1 MSEDWTKFV
10 TLNPPN
16 EVKFKFSDGAGD
28 ESQIDL
34 TPMLDVVFIMLI
46 FFIVTSTFVK
56 EAGVDVTRPEAET
69 SVPTDA
75 SSIQIGITANNQ
87 IYIDK
92 RQVDKRAVRANVE
105 KGLAESPGAAVII
118 IADALSNTETLI
130 EVMDSARL
138 AGAASVSVATDES

>member
-1 MSEDWTKFV
+1 MSDASRFSVDED
-10 TLNPPN
+10 
-16 EVKFKFSDGAGD
+16 E

-56 EAGVDVTRPEAET
+56 ESGVDVTRPNAET
-69 SVPTDA
+69 SVPADA
-75 SSIQIGITANNQ
+75 SSIQIGIESNNQ
-87 IYIDK
+87 IWIDK
-92 RQVDKRAVRANVE
+92 RPVDKRAVRANIE

-130 EVMDSARL
+130 EVMDQARL
-138 AGAASVSVATDES
+138 AGATSVSVAADAK

>member
-1 MSEDWTKFV
+1 MSDSSRFFTDDE
-10 TLNPPN
+10 
-16 EVKFKFSDGAGD
+16 E

-56 EAGVDVTRPEAET
+56 EAGVDVTRPDAET
-69 SVPTDA
+69 SVPTE
-75 SSIQIGITANNQ
+75 SNSIQIGIAANNQ
-87 IYIDK
+87 IWIDK
-92 RQVDKRAVRANVE
+92 RQIDKRAVRANVE

-130 EVMDSARL
+130 EVMDQARL
-138 AGAASVSVATDES
+138 AGASSVSVATDET

>member
-1 MSEDWTKFV
+1 MDSSRFLVDDE
-10 TLNPPN
+10 
-16 EVKFKFSDGAGD
+16 D

-138 AGAASVSVATDES
+138 AGATSVSVATDES